1 VTVPLQPALT
11 RVGVVERDTKETQI
25 RLRLDLDG
33 QGRGAIQT
41 GIGFFDH
48 MLELFARHGLFDL
61 DVSASGDLHTGAH
74 HTVEDVGICL
84 GIALE
89 QALGTK
95 AGIVRYGSSLLPMD
109 ETLIQAALDLSGR
122 PLLAWDVGLPPVAI
136 GTFDALLAV
145 EFFQALA
152 NNGRLTLHVRMLAG
166 SNPHHIVEG
175 VFKAVARALDVATGA
190 DPRSPGV
197 PSTKGL
203 L

>member
-1 VTVPLQPALT
+1 MSAPSQPTAP
-11 RVGVVERDTKETQI
+11 RVGVVERETKETQI
-25 RLRLDLDG
+25 RLSLDLDG
-33 QGRGAIQT
+33 QGRGAVHT

-61 DVSASGDLHTGAH
+61 DVTATGDLQTGAH

-89 QALGTK
+89 QALGVK
-95 AGIVRYGSSLLPMD
+95 AGIVRYGASLLPMD
-109 ETLIQAALDLSGR
+109 EVLVRAVIDLSGR
-122 PLLAWDVGLPPVAI
+122 PFLAWDVELPPVAI

-152 NNGRLTLHVRMLAG
+152 NNGRLTLHVTKLAG
-166 SNPHHIVEG
+166 GNPHHVVEAC
-175 VFKAVARALDVATGA
+175 FKAVARGLDQATRL
-190 DPRSPGV
+190 DPRSSAL

>member
-1 VTVPLQPALT
+1 VTVPPQPGT
-11 RVGVVERDTKETQI
+11 DRVGTVERDTKETQI
-25 RLRLDLDG
+25 RLRLAVDG
-33 QGRGAIQT
+33 QGLGSIQT

-61 DVSASGDLHTGAH
+61 EVTATGDLQTGAH

-89 QALGTK
+89 QAVGTK
-95 AGIVRYGSSLLPMD
+95 AGITRYGAALVPMD
-109 ETLIQAALDLSGR
+109 EALVQVAVDLSGR
-122 PLLAWDVGLPPVAI
+122 PFLAWDVDLPPVAI

-152 NNGRLTLHVRMLAG
+152 NNGRLTLHVRLLAG
-166 SNPHHIVEG
+166 TNPHHVVEA
-175 VFKAVARALDVATGA
+175 VFKAVARALDQAIRL

-197 PSTKGL
+197 PSTKGVL
-203 L
+203 